1 MISTPSGSII
11 LSTGLLV
18 SGISSIDGGGRD
30 NDST

>member
-1 MISTPSGSII
+1 MIITPSGSII

-18 SGISSIDGGGRD
+18 SSIDGGGRD